1 MKQTKKLTYNQ
12 RSFLLSR
19 GIKDFKNIRFY
30 RENKDFFEY
39 YNTLSKEIV
48 RLVK

>member
-12 RSFLLSR
+12 RSFLLSK
-19 GIKDFKNIRFY
+19 GIEDFKNIRFY

-48 RLVK
+48 RVVK